1 MLCPQG
7 VKQIFIAVTILM
19 QPKLRTN
26 ILLPI
31 FFMVC
36 LSYAQSGIAMLDS
49 TRKYAAIPASL
60 SEQSYLKLSHQYEK
74 FTDRLRKKNMRL
86 LKRAKASEE
95 KLRKGKDSIGIK
107 EQQAYQQLQ
116 DRINQANA
124 VVPRIK
130 EYLPSI
136 DSLRT
141 SIRLLEQGGGA
152 GSLGLG
158 SLGKQLDALQYQWQT
173 SMDVQSFLRERR
185 NQLKQY
191 LMQVGRLKELQS
203 LNKELYYYQQQLN
216 EYRTM
221 LREPDKLA
229 IKLLSV
235 ARQHP
240 QFKAFMSQYSLLSQL
255 FQVPGGT
262 PDPVALAGLQTRA
275 GTQNLLQQQLQ
286 GMGGNTDPSRYI
298 QSQVQA
304 ANTALNNL
312 KDKINQAGGS
322 SSSMEIP
329 DFKPNGQKTKTFW
342 KRLEWGLNIQSQKPN
357 GLFPVTSDMAVTVG
371 YKLNDKSTIGTG
383 LSYKM
388 GWGKNFNDIRISHQG
403 IGLRSFVDM
412 KLKGSIWISGGYEL
426 NQYQEITRLELLRD
440 MSSWQRS
447 GLIGL
452 TKKFN
457 AGKKKGNLQLLWDF
471 LSYSQVPQSK
481 ALKFRIGYTF

>member
-1 MLCPQG
+1 
-7 VKQIFIAVTILM
+7 M
-19 QPKLRTN
+19 QLKLRTN

-36 LSYAQSGIAMLDS
+36 LSYAQPGMAMQDS
-49 TRKYAAIPASL
+49 TKKYVSPDTPL
-60 SEQSYLKLSHQYEK
+60 SEHSYQQLSNQYEK
-74 FTDRLRKKNMRL
+74 LTGRLRKKNIHL
-86 LKRAKASEE
+86 LKRALATEN
-95 KLRKGKDSIGIK
+95 KLRKGKDSIAAK
-107 EQQAYQQLQ
+107 DKQAYQQLQ
-116 DRINQANA
+116 DKINQINPS
-124 VVPRIK
+124 VHRIK
-130 EYLPSI
+130 DYLPAL

-141 SIRLLEQGGGA
+141 GIRLLQQSGA
-152 GSLGLG
+152 TGALGNVG
-158 SLGKQLDALQYQWQT
+158 NSLDALQHQWQT
-173 SMDVQSFLRERR
+173 SMDIQSFLRERR

-191 LMQVGRLKELQS
+191 LLQVGRLKELKQ
-203 LNKELYYYQQQLN
+203 LNKELYYYQQQLQ
-216 EYRTM
+216 EYRS
-221 LREPDKLA
+221 LLKEPDKLA
-229 IKLLSV
+229 VKLLGI

-240 QFKAFMSQYSLLSQL
+240 QFNTFMSRNSLLSQL
-255 FQVPGGT
+255 FQVPGAT
-262 PDPVALAGLQTRA
+262 PDPVALAGLQTRT

-286 GMGGNTDPSRYI
+286 GMGGNSDPSQYL

-304 ANTALNNL
+304 ANTAMNNL
-312 KDKINQAGGS
+312 KDKINQAGGGG
-322 SSSMEIP
+322 SSMEIP
-329 DFKPNGQKTKTFW
+329 DFKPNSQKTKTFW

-357 GLFPVTSDMAVTVG
+357 GLFPVTTDMALTVG

-426 NQYQEITRLELLRD
+426 NQYQEITRLEMLRD

-471 LSYSQVPQSK
+471 LSYSQVPQSR